1 MKLLVATSNPGKV
14 HEIRGLLS
22 GAPVELVTLDSL
34 PAIDEPEE
42 TGATFAENARIKAL
56 YYNEAT
62 GLASVADDSGLEI
75 AALDGAPGI
84 HSARWHGT
92 SYEAKFQRIYELL
105 AERGTPRSGAR
116 FVCAVAMAID
126 GRIDYEVQGT
136 VDGEI
141 APEPRG
147 ENGFGYD
154 PIFLYPPLGR
164 TLGEVPDEV
173 KATLSHRGAAFRA
186 LRRYLMELPTFR

>member
-14 HEIRGLLS
+14 REIRDLLA
-22 GAPVELVTLDSL
+22 GAPVELVTLDAL
-34 PAIDEPEE
+34 PRIEEPEE
-42 TGATFAENARIKAL
+42 TGKTFAENARIKAL
-56 YYNEAT
+56 YYNAVT
-62 GLASVADDSGLEI
+62 GLPSVADDSGLEI

-92 SYEAKFQRIYELL
+92 SYDEKFKRIYQLL
-105 AERGTPRSGAR
+105 DERGAPGSAAR
-116 FVCAVAMAID
+116 FVCAVAMVID
-126 GRIDYEVQGT
+126 ARVEYEVMGT

-141 APEPRG
+141 ASEPRG
-147 ENGFGYD
+147 SNGFGYD
-154 PIFLYPPLGR
+154 PIFFYPPLGR

>member
-1 MKLLVATSNPGKV
+1 MKLLVATGNPAKV
-14 HEIRGLLS
+14 REIRDLLN

-34 PAIDEPEE
+34 PAVEEPEE
-42 TGATFAENARIKAL
+42 TGQTFAENARIKAL
-56 YYNEAT
+56 YYNRVT

-75 AALDGAPGI
+75 NALDGAPGI

-92 SYEAKFQRIYELL
+92 NYQDKFNRIYELL
-105 AERGTPRSGAR
+105 EERGVRGSSAR
-116 FVCAVAMAID
+116 FVCAVAMAIE

-136 VDGEI
+136 VNGEI

-147 ENGFGYD
+147 SHGFGYD

-164 TLGEVPDEV
+164 TLGEVTDEV
-173 KATLSHRGAAFRA
+173 KATLSHRAAAFRA